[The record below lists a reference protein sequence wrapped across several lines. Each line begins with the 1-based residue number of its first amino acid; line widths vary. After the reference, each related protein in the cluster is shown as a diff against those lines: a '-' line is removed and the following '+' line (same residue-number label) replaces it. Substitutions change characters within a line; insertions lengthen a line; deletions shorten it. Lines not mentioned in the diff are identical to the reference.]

1 MTTMIAEVYEAF
13 ISVGIKEEK
22 AKAAAIALS
31 SEAKSESQHIKTDLK
46 EIVEEINTRTQKVE
60 KDIQRIEKNI
70 YRIDFKMDGTAVKVI
85 TILTKFSRRCIYF
98 VITILKK
105 IICWIYLVKLCQH
118 YF

>member
-70 YRIDFKMDGTAVKVI
+70 YRIEKELAILRWMVGGVFILSI
-85 TILTKFSRRCIYF
+85 TILTKLF
-98 VITILKK
+98 VG
-105 IICWIYLVKLCQH
+105 
-118 YF
+118 